1 MPMAYTVAVYETLT
15 HTGSTFSVPGQFASL
30 SSPQQSKQKKLGGL
44 GGWGRGK
51 TSTVEELAARSSHSH
66 RNHRALR
73 DFGWSHYRAQ
83 LA

>member
-1 MPMAYTVAVYETLT
+1 MAYTVAVYETLT
-15 HTGSTFSVPGQFASL
+15 HTGSTFSVRGQFASL

-51 TSTVEELAARSSHSH
+51 TPTVEELVEHRPRSH
-66 RNHRALR
+66 RDYRALR
-73 DFGWSHYRAQ
+73 DFDWSHYSAQ